1 MGPMELTRELP
12 PLLVRADASV
22 TSGTGH
28 VMRCL
33 ALVQAW
39 SERGGAAVF
48 LTHCDNQALRDR
60 IHAAGAEILPLAPD
74 LSPEG
79 DLEATIASSAM
90 LDSSFVVLDGYH
102 FDVNYQREL
111 RAGGHRLMVIDDT
124 VRLPFYDTDILLN
137 QNLGAARLEYNCY
150 RSTVLLLGPTYAL
163 LRREF
168 RCWRRRLHKVP
179 QTARNIL
186 VTLGGSDPD
195 NVTRKVIRALRQLN
209 SRGIRIRVVAGPAN
223 PHIDELR
230 DAALAFPG
238 EVELL
243 TEVSDMA
250 PLMSWADLAVT
261 GAGST
266 CWELA
271 CVGLPAV
278 LLVIAENQRAS
289 AAELGAAGLVVNL
302 GWHANVSVERL
313 ASEIDDLID
322 ASSRRSRMSRQGKAL
337 VDGHGADRV
346 AATMLNLAPAMG
358 TPQSTGDYRGL

>member
-1 MGPMELTRELP
+1 MELTRELP
-12 PLLVRADASV
+12 PLLLRADADAERGS
-22 TSGTGH
+22 GH

-39 SERGGAAVF
+39 RERGGAAVF
-48 LTHCDNQALRDR
+48 LSHCDSRALRAR
-60 IHAAGAEILPLAPD
+60 ILAAGAEFLPLAPEQ
-74 LSPEG
+74 STEA
-79 DLEATIASSAM
+79 DLEATMASLAV

-102 FDVNYQREL
+102 FDVNYQHAL

-137 QNLGAARLEYNCY
+137 QNLGAARLEYNCHGG
-150 RSTVLLLGPTYAL
+150 TALLLGPAYAL

-168 RCWRRRLHKVP
+168 PSWRSRLHKVP
-179 QTARNIL
+179 QTARKIL

-195 NVTRKVIRALRQLN
+195 NATLKVIQALRTLN
-209 SRGIRIRVVAGPAN
+209 RDSIRIRVVAGPAN
-223 PHIDELR
+223 PHVDELR
-230 DAALAFPG
+230 DAAVAFPG
-238 EVELL
+238 ELELL
-243 TEVSDMA
+243 TAVSDMA
-250 PLMSWADLAVT
+250 SLMSWADLAVT
-261 GAGST
+261 GAGGT

-302 GWHANVSVERL
+302 GWHSDVSVECL
-313 ASEIDDLID
+313 ANEINGLID
-322 ASSRRSRMSRQGKAL
+322 ASSRRLCMSRRGKAL

-346 AATMLNLAPAMG
+346 AATLMNFAPAMG
-358 TPQSTGDYRGL
+358 TPQSTGDYRRL

>member
-1 MGPMELTRELP
+1 MGLKREPP

-48 LTHCDNQALRDR
+48 LSHCDNQALRDR
-60 IHAAGAEILPLAPD
+60 IHAAGAEFLPLAPE
-74 LSPEG
+74 LSAED
-79 DLEATIASSAM
+79 DLEATISSLAL
-90 LDSSFVVLDGYH
+90 LDSSVVVLDGYH
-102 FDVNYQREL
+102 FDVNYQSEL

-137 QNLGAARLEYNCY
+137 QNLGAARLEYNCHCGTA
-150 RSTVLLLGPTYAL
+150 RLLGPSYAL

-168 RCWRRRLHKVP
+168 RSWRSRLDKVP
-179 QTARNIL
+179 ETARKIL

-195 NVTRKVIRALRQLN
+195 NVTCKVIQALRTLDHD
-209 SRGIRIRVVAGPAN
+209 GIRIRVVAGPAN

-230 DAALAFPG
+230 DAALGFPG
-238 EVELL
+238 ELELL
-243 TEVSDMA
+243 PEVSDMA
-250 PLMSWADLAVT
+250 SLMSWADLAVT
-261 GAGST
+261 GAGGT

-302 GWHANVSVERL
+302 GWHADVSVECL
-313 ASEIDDLID
+313 ANEIDGLID
-322 ASSRRSRMSRQGKAL
+322 ASSRRSRMSRRGKAL

-346 AATMLNLAPAMG
+346 AATLMNLAPAMG